1 MAYIDYYQVL
11 GVDKKAS
18 QDDIKKAFASWRAS
32 TILT

>member
-1 MAYIDYYQVL
+1 MAYIDYYRVL

-18 QDDIKKAFASWRAS
+18 RMTSRKRSASWRAS

>member
-11 GVDKKAS
+11 GVDKRHLRMTS
-18 QDDIKKAFASWRAS
+18 RERSASWRAS

>member
-11 GVDKKAS
+11 EWTKRHLRMTS
-18 QDDIKKAFASWRAS
+18 RERSASWRAS